1 MAAVAI
7 TPASGSIT
15 AVKTVTRVTCSAV
28 ASNTA
33 TGYSTAN
40 YPASPQVTYYFKA
53 SKSGSNDLKGPVLS
67 TSAAQIAEWDN
78 LIFPSAGT
86 WTVGIY
92 KTSDDS
98 SVATASVVVA

>member
-15 AVKTVTRVTCSAV
+15 AVKTVCRVTCSAV
-28 ASNTA
+28 ANNTV
-33 TGYSTAN
+33 TGYSTSI
-40 YPASPQVTYYFKA
+40 YPTEPQVTYYFKA
-53 SKSGSNDLKGPVLS
+53 SKTGADALKSPVL
-67 TSAAQIAEWDN
+67 TTNAAQIAAWDT
-78 LIFPSAGT
+78 LIFPSAGS

-98 SVATASVVVA
+98 SVATTSVTVA